1 MGMVLRAQRACWGG
15 GETEAAPGVILLC
28 AWHCPEAPSP
38 PDPPASLLLCPGF
51 VRLLGMS

>member
-1 MGMVLRAQRACWGG
+1 MGMVLRARRACWGG

-51 VRLLGMS
+51 VGLLGMS